1 MSAPASNATITTVT
15 GPGSVDRY
23 GDPATST
30 TLWSGAINGYLKRPR
45 MSRTGTD
52 REEDMKLDTFTV
64 MGEAASPILQ
74 SLASGADAEAV
85 NVTIIDRRRPGA
97 VTNTYK
103 VKGLEI
109 LAAGTVADS
118 VRLTLRR
125 EQPA

>member
-1 MSAPASNATITTVT
+1 MSAPASNATITTIT
-15 GPGSVDRY
+15 GPASVDRY
-23 GDPATST
+23 GDVATT
-30 TLWSGAINGYLKRPR
+30 NTLWSGAINGYLKRPR
-45 MSRTGTD
+45 TDRTGTE
-52 REEDMKLDTFTV
+52 REEDMKMDTFTL
-64 MGEAASPILQ
+64 MGEQASPIVQ
-74 SLASGADAEAV
+74 SLAAGPEAEAV
-85 NVTIIDRRRPGA
+85 SVTIIDRRRPGA

>member
-1 MSAPASNATITTVT
+1 MSTPASNATITTIS
-15 GPGSVDRY
+15 GPATIDRY

-30 TLWSGAINGYLKRPR
+30 TVWSGAVNGYLKRPR
-45 MSRTGTD
+45 MSRTGTE
-52 REEDMKLDTFTV
+52 REEDMKLDTFTI
-64 MGEAASPILQ
+64 MGEPASPILQ

-85 NVTIIDRRRPGA
+85 TVTIIDRRKPTP
-97 VTNTYK
+97 VSNTYR